1 MRKDNNS
8 DLDPIVKEKMKKNL
22 VYVAIFSIIMVFAG
36 LTSAYIVSMG
46 DMFWIKYPLPIGFWV
61 SSAFILVSSIFYIMA
76 NRAMNAMYVSKEI
89 KEISVD
95 ETGKS
100 VENVV
105 TQEVLVKPEN
115 ISKVRLF
122 IILTFLCGVGFSIF
136 QVVGYRQLV
145 DLGANVSSSVM
156 VVDGRYGDYFEVK
169 YKGKFVEVEGN
180 DYTIAGKPLTQT
192 ESSELK
198 KFMQTFESTASEK
211 GYSIASLPADFVL
224 YYKNEP
230 LILQNSKLMKP
241 NGETLEYIDMR
252 RLRSLAWN
260 VRDDRGDFFHRG
272 NLGEDFHIFY
282 KGKELDYKER
292 SLYYNNKRLSAPL
305 QNKINQSHD
314 TATSYLY
321 VITVLHLLHI
331 LGTLLYLIRMV
342 KISFSKTLTF
352 DNRLSIKTGAIFWHF
367 LGLLWLY
374 LLLFLLFIH

>member
-1 MRKDNNS
+1 MRKDNNR

-22 VYVAIFSIIMVFAG
+22 VHVAILSIIMIFAG

-46 DMFWIKYPLPIGFWV
+46 DMFWIKYPLPLGFWV
-61 SSAFILVSSIFYIMA
+61 SSAFILLSSIFYIVA
-76 NRAMNAMYVSKEI
+76 I
-89 KEISVD
+89 K
-95 ETGKS
+95 KS
-100 VENVV
+100 EKDNMPA
-105 TQEVLVKPEN
+105 L
-115 ISKVRLF
+115 RLF
-122 IILTFLCGVGFSIF
+122 MILTFVAGVGFSIF
-136 QVVGYRQLV
+136 QVVGYRQLI

-169 YKGKFVEVEGN
+169 YKGKYVEVEGN
-180 DYTIAGKPLTQT
+180 NYTIAGKPLTAA
-192 ESSELK
+192 ESKELK
-198 KFMQTFESTASEK
+198 KFMFTFESTASEK
-211 GYSIASLPADFVL
+211 GYSISSLPADFVL

-230 LILQNSKLMKP
+230 LSLQNGKLMKP
-241 NGETLEYIDMR
+241 NGEILEYIDMR
-252 RLRSLAWN
+252 RLKFLAWN
-260 VRDDRGDFFHRG
+260 IRDDRGDFFHRG

-282 KGKELDYKER
+282 KGKELSYKER

-321 VITVLHLLHI
+321 VITLLHLLHI
-331 LGTLLYLIRMV
+331 LGTLIYLIRMV